1 MGTKSD
7 VGCFSMA
14 LSKLVSSGQGGFIAT
29 RNKKLYEQMKLIRT
43 HGVESVN
50 EASPFLRM
58 GFNFRFTDLHAS
70 IALVQLSKV
79 GELIKKIKNIY
90 SIYKKGLDKI
100 EWIKLI
106 PVHVE
111 KGEIPIYV
119 EILIKDRKSLM
130 NFLASNNIETRPIY
144 PDLDTAKH
152 LKCEGDYPNSR
163 IFGKEGLVLPCGPD
177 QSIENIEYVLNTLK
191 SYS

>member
-1 MGTKSD
+1 
-7 VGCFSMA
+7 MA

-29 RNKKLYEQMKLIRT
+29 RDKKLYEQMKLIRT
-43 HGVESVN
+43 HGVDSVN

-79 GELIKKIKNIY
+79 DYLIKKIKKVY
-90 SIYKKGLDKI
+90 SIYKQGLDGI
-100 EWIKLI
+100 RWIKLI
-106 PVHVE
+106 PVYIE

-119 EILIKDRKSLM
+119 EVLIKNRKALM
-130 NFLASNNIETRPIY
+130 NYLASNNIETRPIY

-152 LKCEGDYPNSR
+152 LKCEGEFPNSR
-163 IFGKEGLVLPCGPD
+163 VFGKEGLVLPCGPD
-177 QSIENIEYVLNTLK
+177 QSFENIEHVLDVLRMYKTV
-191 SYS
+191 